1 MKELGAGHQVICI
14 THQPQI
20 AAKADA
26 HYFVYKLEEE
36 GRLRT
41 RIRQLKDKERVEAIA
56 RMLSG
61 EQFSDGTLK
70 VAREMILN

>member
-1 MKELGAGHQVICI
+1 MKELGTAHQVICI

-26 HYFVYKLEEE
+26 HYFVYKTEE
-36 GRLRT
+36 GDRLRT
-41 RIRQLKDKERVEAIA
+41 RIRRLKEKERVEAIA